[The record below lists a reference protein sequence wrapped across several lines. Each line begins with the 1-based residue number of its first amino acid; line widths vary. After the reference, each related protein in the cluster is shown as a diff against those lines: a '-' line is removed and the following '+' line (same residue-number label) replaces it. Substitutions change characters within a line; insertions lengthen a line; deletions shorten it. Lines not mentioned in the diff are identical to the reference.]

1 MPERT
6 CEWEEAVDP
15 TPVVVRPERGQIPR
29 TACSCGQLAFC
40 AGIVPR
46 FVPAM
51 TACGANS
58 APQAEARDGGC
69 KDAVTPRAFRPGVCR
84 AVGSAPGGE
93 ADPDLGAPVVILC
106 LLYINS
112 SSSKAA
118 LPLWIS
124 LIFPMLTMPC
134 GAAKGV
140 GGRRLPVFAEMNN
153 LGVCFLSVDKCLL
166 MPALPPALST
176 DGSGASGQSAIGVR
190 TNKRARVGCQKCS
203 A

>member
-1 MPERT
+1 MG
-6 CEWEEAVDP
+6 
-15 TPVVVRPERGQIPR
+15 RG
-29 TACSCGQLAFC
+29 CGPHPC
-40 AGIVPR
+40 
-46 FVPAM
+46 
-51 TACGANS
+51 CGASGKGTN
-58 APQAEARDGGC
+58 PQNGMLLWTTCVLCRNCPQVCPCHDSQWCEFGTPSRGTRWRVQGFSNAKGIPPRSLPGGRQR
-69 KDAVTPRAFRPGVCR
+69 TR
-84 AVGSAPGGE
+84 GE

-124 LIFPMLTMPC
+124 LIFPMLIRSC
-134 GAAKGV
+134 GTAKGV

-166 MPALPPALST
+166 MPALPPVLST
-176 DGSGASGQSAIGVR
+176 DCSGASGQSAIGVR